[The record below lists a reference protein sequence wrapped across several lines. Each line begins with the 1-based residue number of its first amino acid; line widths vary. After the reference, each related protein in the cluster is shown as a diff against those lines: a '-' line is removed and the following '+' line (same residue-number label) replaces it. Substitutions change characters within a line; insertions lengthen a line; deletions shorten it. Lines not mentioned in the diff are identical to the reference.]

1 MSKKLSARRKNKKA
15 AKKPARKVST
25 KLASGKS
32 ASPRLVKPVKAFSKA
47 NPKASKEKQLGQLK
61 ALFEI
66 VERAK
71 YIWEST
77 FDAIVNPVMIVDR
90 NFRIERANLAL
101 SQAIGRDVRTLIGTT
116 CHEVF
121 AGRKQPCEGCP
132 LPQTWKSRQT
142 SSSRLGKFSDG
153 REYQAV
159 GFPLKGKHD
168 DLDLSIVQYR
178 DIREERHLQARL
190 IQSEKMAA
198 VGLLAGGIAHEI
210 NNPLSGILAFA
221 QLALA
226 QVPEGG
232 QLQEDIKEIESSALR
247 CKKIVENLLEFS
259 RQSSIEERNEV
270 DLKATFE
277 RVLPLM
283 KLQVKEAGVALD
295 VQVDESL
302 PSVLANGNQLE
313 QVFLNLTSNAC
324 HALERGGKVHIAA
337 HAELPGW
344 VVIDFNDNGVG
355 IKKEILPKI
364 FDPFFTTKKSGMGT
378 GLGLSIIYNIIQD
391 HAGKIEVLSEEN
403 QGTTFR
409 IYLPTSSSA
418 EISNDVAGSS
428 FSRSLAHSN
437 MGARESERGNP

>member
-1 MSKKLSARRKNKKA
+1 MSKKKARPKKLK
-15 AKKPARKVST
+15 AKKSLARKASI
-25 KLASGKS
+25 KLLKPKVAKS
-32 ASPRLVKPVKAFSKA
+32 LSKASPE
-47 NPKASKEKQLGQLK
+47 NSKENQLGQLK

-90 NFRIERANLAL
+90 NYRIERANVAL

-121 AGRKQPCEGCP
+121 AGRRSPCVGCP
-132 LPQTWKSRQT
+132 LPQTWESRQT
-142 SSSRLGKFSDG
+142 SSSRLERFSDG

-226 QVPEGG
+226 QAPEGG
-232 QLQEDIKEIESSALR
+232 QLHEDIKEIESSALR

-259 RQSSIEERNEV
+259 RQSSIEERGDV
-270 DLKATFE
+270 DLNHTLE

-283 KLQVKEAGVALD
+283 KLQVKEAGVSLEVKIAEGLPAL
-295 VQVDESL
+295 V
-302 PSVLANGNQLE
+302 ANGNQLE

-324 HALERGGKVHIAA
+324 HALERGGKIQIVAYSQ
-337 HAELPGW
+337 EPSW
-344 VVIDFNDNGVG
+344 VVIDFIDNGVG
-355 IKKEILPKI
+355 IEKDILPKI

-391 HAGKIEVLSEEN
+391 HAGKVEVLSEEN
-403 QGTTFR
+403 QGTIFR
-409 IYLPTSSSA
+409 IYLPSSTTSHSQSQSA
-418 EISNDVAGSS
+418 V
-428 FSRSLAHSN
+428 H
-437 MGARESERGNP
+437 GNY

>member
-1 MSKKLSARRKNKKA
+1 MRQKNIQFTDGHSDTWKVQFDPGILDSFFRGNMSKKRPQKTSSSSLSKD
-15 AKKPARKVST
+15 
-25 KLASGKS
+25 
-32 ASPRLVKPVKAFSKA
+32 
-47 NPKASKEKQLGQLK
+47 KQLGQLK

-90 NFRIERANLAL
+90 NYRIERANLAL
-101 SQAIGRDVRTLIGTT
+101 SQAIGRDLRTLIGTT
-116 CHEVF
+116 CYEVF
-121 AGRKQPCEGCP
+121 AGRQAPCVGCP
-132 LPQTWKSRQT
+132 LSQTWENRQT
-142 SSSRLGKFSDG
+142 HSCRLEKFSDG

-159 GFPLKGKHD
+159 SFPLQGKHH

-226 QVPEGG
+226 QVKEGE
-232 QLQEDIKEIESSALR
+232 QIYQDIKEIETSALR

-259 RQSSIEERNEV
+259 RQSSIEERGEV
-270 DLKATFE
+270 DLKNTLE

-283 KLQVKEAGVALD
+283 RLQVKEAGVSLD
-295 VQVDESL
+295 VQMEEVL
-302 PSVLANGNQLE
+302 PPVLANGNQLE

-324 HALERGGKVHIAA
+324 HALERGGKIEIAA
-337 HAELPGW
+337 HYHSPGW
-344 VVIDFNDNGVG
+344 VEIDFRDNGMG
-355 IKKEILPKI
+355 ICKEVLPRI

-391 HAGKIEVLSEEN
+391 HAGKIEVESEEHK
-403 QGTTFR
+403 GTIFH
-409 IYLPTSSSA
+409 IYLPCVARAEHRSTGHFYTSVKEAS
-418 EISNDVAGSS
+418 V
-428 FSRSLAHSN
+428 
-437 MGARESERGNP
+437 

>member
-1 MSKKLSARRKNKKA
+1 MSKRKSSKLVAEKRKKTAKRQKSQPAQA
-15 AKKPARKVST
+15 ATNQGPLG
-25 KLASGKS
+25 KL
-32 ASPRLVKPVKAFSKA
+32 
-47 NPKASKEKQLGQLK
+47 Q

-90 NFRIERANLAL
+90 NYRIERANLAL

-116 CHEVF
+116 CHTVF
-121 AGRKQPCEGCP
+121 ANRSSPCEGCP
-132 LPQTWKSRQT
+132 LPMTWKKEST
-142 SSSRLGKFSDG
+142 HSSRLEKFSDG

-159 GFPLKGKHD
+159 SFPLKGKHD

-226 QVPEGG
+226 QVKEGE
-232 QLQEDIKEIESSALR
+232 QLHQDIKEIESSALR

-259 RQSSIEERNEV
+259 RQSSIEDRGEI
-270 DLKATFE
+270 DLKVTLE
-277 RVLPLM
+277 RVLPLIN
-283 KLQVKEAGVALD
+283 LQVKEAGVTLEIEIED
-295 VQVDESL
+295 SL
-302 PSVLANGNQLE
+302 PKVLANGNQIE
-313 QVFLNLTSNAC
+313 QVFLNLASNAC
-324 HALERGGKVHIAA
+324 HAMQRGGKMVITVRYQA
-337 HAELPGW
+337 PGW
-344 VVIDFNDNGVG
+344 IQINFVDNGSG
-355 IKKEILPKI
+355 IQKEVLPRI

-391 HAGKIEVLSEEN
+391 HAGKIEVESQEN
-403 QGTTFR
+403 TGTIFH
-409 IYLPTSSSA
+409 IYLPTCTSLESQSSLS
-418 EISNDVAGSS
+418 
-428 FSRSLAHSN
+428 
-437 MGARESERGNP
+437 GAKKSDEVLNHIAI

>member
-1 MSKKLSARRKNKKA
+1 MKA
-15 AKKPARKVST
+15 APLFAPKV
-25 KLASGKS
+25 
-32 ASPRLVKPVKAFSKA
+32 
-47 NPKASKEKQLGQLK
+47 SKEKQLGQLK

-71 YIWEST
+71 YVWEST
-77 FDAIVNPVMIVDR
+77 FDAIINPVMIVDR
-90 NFRIERANLAL
+90 NYRIERANLAL
-101 SQAIGRDVRTLIGTT
+101 AQAIGRDVRTLIGTT

-121 AGRKQPCEGCP
+121 AGRRSPCIGCP
-132 LPQTWKSRQT
+132 LPQTWQSRQA
-142 SSSRLGKFSDG
+142 SSCRLEKFSDG

-210 NNPLSGILAFA
+210 NNPLSGILAFS

-226 QVPEGG
+226 QAREGE
-232 QLQEDIKEIESSALR
+232 QIHQDIKEIETSALR

-259 RQSSIEERNEV
+259 RQSAIEDRGEV
-270 DLKATFE
+270 DLQTTLE
-277 RVLPLM
+277 RILPLM
-283 KLQVKEAGVALD
+283 KLQVKEAGVSLE
-295 VQVDESL
+295 VQLEENL
-302 PSVLANGNQLE
+302 PKVLANGNQLE

-324 HALERGGKVHIAA
+324 HALDRGGNIQVSARFEGPA
-337 HAELPGW
+337 W
-344 VVIDFNDNGVG
+344 VVIEFKDNGSG
-355 IKKEILPKI
+355 IKKDILPRI

-391 HAGKIEVLSEEN
+391 HAGKIEVLSREN
-403 QGTTFR
+403 EGTTFR
-409 IYLPTSSSA
+409 IHLPSGAGLEGQRESGALAPSA
-418 EISNDVAGSS
+418 EASG
-428 FSRSLAHSN
+428 
-437 MGARESERGNP
+437 

>member
-1 MSKKLSARRKNKKA
+1 MSKGKSQKLSVKK
-15 AKKPARKVST
+15 KKTAQVLRAQV
-25 KLASGKS
+25 LRAQV
-32 ASPRLVKPVKAFSKA
+32 PRAQVPKAQVPSKA
-47 NPKASKEKQLGQLK
+47 MQLGQLK

-90 NFRIERANLAL
+90 NYRIERANLAL
-101 SQAIGRDVRTLIGTT
+101 SQAIGRDLRTLIGTT
-116 CHEVF
+116 CYEVF
-121 AGRKQPCEGCP
+121 AGRQKPCEGCP
-132 LPQTWKSRQT
+132 LEETWQNQQSH
-142 SSSRLGKFSDG
+142 SCRLGKFSDG

-159 GFPLKGKHD
+159 SFPLQGKHH

-226 QVPEGG
+226 QVQEGE
-232 QLQEDIKEIESSALR
+232 QLFQDIKEIETSALR

-259 RQSSIEERNEV
+259 RQSSIEERGEV
-270 DLKATFE
+270 DLRTTFE

-283 KLQVKEAGVALD
+283 KLQVKEAGVLLD
-295 VQVDESL
+295 VQVEDAL
-302 PSVLANGNQLE
+302 PFVLANGNQLE
-313 QVFLNLTSNAC
+313 QVFLNLASNAC
-324 HALERGGKVHIAA
+324 HALSRGGKIQIVARTHS
-337 HAELPGW
+337 PGW
-344 VVIDFNDNGVG
+344 VLIDFMDNGTG
-355 IKKEILPKI
+355 IQKEVLPRI

-391 HAGKIEVLSEEN
+391 HAGKIEVESQESK
-403 QGTTFR
+403 GTTFH
-409 IYLPTSSSA
+409 IYLPSVASSEQDLLKHSY
-418 EISNDVAGSS
+418 SS
-428 FSRSLAHSN
+428 V
-437 MGARESERGNP
+437 REVSI

>member
-1 MSKKLSARRKNKKA
+1 MSKSKPKKA
-15 AKKPARKVST
+15 SIKKKQVV
-25 KLASGKS
+25 KS
-32 ASPRLVKPVKAFSKA
+32 SSAD
-47 NPKASKEKQLGQLK
+47 NQLGQLK

-77 FDAIVNPVMIVDR
+77 FDAIVNPVMIIDR
-90 NFRIERANLAL
+90 NYRIERANLAL
-101 SQAIGRDVRTLIGTT
+101 SQVIGRDLRTLIGTT
-116 CHEVF
+116 CYEVF
-121 AGRKQPCEGCP
+121 GGRQSPCVGCP
-132 LPQTWKSRQT
+132 LQATWKNQQT
-142 SSSRLGKFSDG
+142 HSCRLEKFSDG

-159 GFPLKGKHD
+159 SFPLQGKHR

-226 QVPEGG
+226 QVKEED
-232 QLQEDIKEIESSALR
+232 QLYQDIKEIETSALR

-259 RQSSIEERNEV
+259 RQSSIEERGEV
-270 DLKATFE
+270 DLKVTLE
-277 RVLPLM
+277 RVLPLIN
-283 KLQVKEAGVALD
+283 LQVKEAGVQLE
-295 VQVDESL
+295 VQIEETL

-313 QVFLNLTSNAC
+313 QVFLNLASNAC
-324 HALERGGKVHIAA
+324 HALARGGKIQIVAKA
-337 HAELPGW
+337 YSAGW
-344 VVIDFNDNGVG
+344 VLIDFIDNGMG
-355 IKKEILPKI
+355 IQKEVLPKI

-391 HAGKIEVLSEEN
+391 HAGKIEVESEESK
-403 QGTTFR
+403 GTIFH
-409 IYLPTSSSA
+409 IYLPSA
-418 EISNDVAGSS
+418 SASEQS
-428 FSRSLAHSN
+428 FSKPAYASLKEASF
-437 MGARESERGNP
+437 